1 MNSALAFNPDRA
13 GYRGALQRHSHQQP
27 VNDVSKQLHL
37 VSRSEPSLQHP
48 ENGADEGQMRS
59 GTIRRTT
66 RDQSDLVPSKADTRQ
81 AIKDAL
87 FRGLPAYKFT
97 AGEIAD
103 RIGVSTATVEGW
115 RASSGVPS
123 AECVTMLR
131 LAFPEFEAQ
140 LNVALGLSD
149 LEPHMELIIVQLRQK
164 LRSGQ

>member
-1 MNSALAFNPDRA
+1 MNQALAFDLDRA
-13 GYRGALQRHSHQQP
+13 GSRVTLPRHSYQQP
-27 VNDVSKQLHL
+27 VCDLSKHLH
-37 VSRSEPSLQHP
+37 VVPSEPSLQHLKHGG
-48 ENGADEGQMRS
+48 EAAAMRS
-59 GTIRRTT
+59 GTIQRTT
-66 RDQSDLVPSKADTRQ
+66 RDQSDVVPSKADTRQ

-97 AGEIAD
+97 AAEIAD
-103 RIGVSTATVEGW
+103 KIGVSTATVEGW
-115 RASSGVPS
+115 RSSNGVPS

-131 LAFPEFEAQ
+131 LAFPEFEAH